1 MGALDD
7 LVMTEYVLQQ
17 SKEAAHM
24 VSVVPGIDERLHVRQ
39 PQFSSRAHWP
49 EFLGQ
54 AKQQARIT
62 WQEDIR
68 CAAGGKDTSHLLKGA
83 LAV

>member
-1 MGALDD
+1 
-7 LVMTEYVLQQ
+7 MTEDVLQQ
-17 SKEAAHM
+17 AEEAAHM
-24 VSVVPGIDERLHVRQ
+24 VSVVSGIDERLHVRQ
-39 PQFSSRAHWP
+39 PQFPSRAHWP

-68 CAAGGKDTSHLLKGA
+68 GAARGKDASYLLQGA